1 MLAESTTMGSDEL
14 RKDPVPRWF
23 FVALAVLVLLATITI
38 GMATS
43 VPIRID
49 VVIALFGGLALAHGF
64 TTGRWWVAAPVA
76 MLAFALAVG
85 VVVALPAANLT
96 IQDGPA
102 DSLGVRA
109 IWLAATLITAL
120 DIAVGVRL
128 HRVANASS
136 RSNNRLVEQLASQQQ
151 AIERQI
157 GQLHQRA
164 VSVDELLTPAS

>member
-23 FVALAVLVLLATITI
+23 FVALGVLVLLATITI

-109 IWLAATLITAL
+109 IWLAATIMAAFDT
-120 DIAVGVRL
+120 AVGVRL
-128 HRVANASS
+128 HGSTDTPS
-136 RSNNRLVEQLASQQQ
+136 RNNNRLVEQLESQQRTIQ
-151 AIERQI
+151 HQME
-157 GQLHQRA
+157 QLQQRA
-164 VSVDELLTPAS
+164 ASVEELTTTTS

>member
-1 MLAESTTMGSDEL
+1 MLAESTTMCPDEL
-14 RKDPVPRWF
+14 RKDAVPRWF

-43 VPIRID
+43 APIRID

-64 TTGRWWVAAPVA
+64 TTGRWWIAAPVA
-76 MLAFALAVG
+76 VLTFALTVG
-85 VVVALPAANLT
+85 AVVALPAANLT

-102 DSLGVRA
+102 DSMGVRA
-109 IWLAATLITAL
+109 IWLAATVIVAC

-128 HRVANASS
+128 HRVANTSS
-136 RSNNRLVEQLASQQQ
+136 RNNNRLVAQLASQQQ

-157 GQLHQRA
+157 EQLHQRA
-164 VSVDELLTPAS
+164 VSVDELLTTAS